1 MLKKT
6 ALLIL
11 AYLPMILFA
20 QTQKTGNLTIF
31 SEDGDKF
38 FVVLNGEKQNNVAQA
53 NLRIE
58 ELPLP
63 QYHTKIIFEDSSI
76 AVLTKKGL
84 SITGMDDV
92 LMDVTYK
99 IKKDKTGK
107 AKLNYFTAI
116 PVQQDFIPASGT
128 YVFHY
133 GKPSIMG
140 VSTGTS
146 ITTTTVTTS
155 RATEVMSANLNV
167 PGISMNVSIS
177 DPFLSE
183 SHVTTTSTT
192 TTTNN
197 NSNQPINTKV
207 KCKKGAM
214 NQTDFAAAIKII
226 KNGSFDDTKL
236 STAQSICSANCL
248 SSEQVVEICRL
259 FSFEESKL
267 TFAKYAF
274 KYCTNPEKY
283 FKVNDVFSFSSSKE
297 QLNDFIEN

>member
-1 MLKKT
+1 MRKITFLVF
-6 ALLIL
+6 ASLPLL
-11 AYLPMILFA
+11 LFA

-38 FVVLNGEKQNNVAQA
+38 FLVLNGEKQNIIAQA

-76 AVLTKKGL
+76 ASLTKNSL
-84 SITGMDDV
+84 SITGFDDD
-92 LMDVTYK
+92 LMDITYK
-99 IKKDKTGK
+99 LKKDKTGK

-140 VSTGTS
+140 ISSGS
-146 ITTTTVTTS
+146 AITTTTVTTS
-155 RATEVMSANLNV
+155 TSSEVMSANLNL

-177 DPFLSE
+177 DPFLTE
-183 SHVTTTSTT
+183 SQVTTTSTT
-192 TTTNN
+192 TTSSNN
-197 NSNQPINTKV
+197 NSNQNTNSKV

-214 NQTDFAAAIKII
+214 NQTDFTAAIKVI
-226 KNGSFDDTKL
+226 KNSSFDDTKL
-236 STAQSICSANCL
+236 STAKSVCSANCV
-248 SSEQVVEICRL
+248 SSEQVVEISRL

-267 TFAKYAF
+267 AFGKYAF
-274 KYCTNPEKY
+274 QYCTNPEKY
-283 FKVNDVFSFSSSKE
+283 FKVNEVFSFSSSKE
-297 QLNDFIEN
+297 QLNEFISN

>member
-1 MLKKT
+1 MKKIT
-6 ALLIL
+6 FLLL
-11 AYLPMILFA
+11 AYLPLSLFA
-20 QTQKTGNLTIF
+20 QTPKTGNLTIF

-58 ELPLP
+58 ELPSP
-63 QYHTKIIFEDSSI
+63 QYHVKIIFEDSSI
-76 AVLTKKGL
+76 APLTKGSL
-84 SITGMDDV
+84 SIAGLDDV

-99 IKKDKTGK
+99 LKKDKTGK
-107 AKLNYFTAI
+107 AKLNYYTAI
-116 PVQQDFIPASGT
+116 PVQPNFIPASGT

-140 VSTGTS
+140 ISTGS
-146 ITTTTVTTS
+146 AITTTTVTTS
-155 RATEVMSANLNV
+155 TSTEVVTANLKV
-167 PGISMNVSIS
+167 PGISMNISIS
-177 DPFLSE
+177 DPFLNE
-183 SHVTTTSTT
+183 SHVTTTTTT

-197 NSNQPINTKV
+197 NSNQQVNSKV

-214 NQTDFAAAIKII
+214 NQTDFAAAIKVI

-236 STAQSICSANCL
+236 STAKSVCAANCV
-248 SSEQVVEICRL
+248 SSEQVIEICRL

-274 KYCTNPEKY
+274 QYCTNPEKY

-297 QLNDFIEN
+297 ELQDFMEN

>member
-1 MLKKT
+1 MRKIT
-6 ALLIL
+6 FLLL
-11 AYLPMILFA
+11 AYLPLILFA

-38 FVVLNGEKQNNVAQA
+38 FIVLNGEKQNNVAQA
-53 NLRIE
+53 NLRVE
-58 ELPLP
+58 ELTLP
-63 QYHTKIIFEDSSI
+63 QYHAKIIFEDSSI
-76 AVLTKKGL
+76 ASLTKNNL
-84 SITGMDDV
+84 SITGLDDE

-99 IKKDKTGK
+99 LKKDKTGK

-116 PVQQDFIPASGT
+116 PVQQNFIPASGT

-133 GKPSIMG
+133 GKPTIMG
-140 VSTGTS
+140 VSTGAS
-146 ITTTTVTTS
+146 ITTTSVTTS
-155 RATEVMSANLNV
+155 TATEVMSTNLNI

-177 DPFLSE
+177 DPFLNQ

-192 TTTNN
+192 VTTNS
-197 NSNQPINTKV
+197 NSNQNTNSKV

-214 NQTDFAAAIKII
+214 NQTDFTAAIKVI
-226 KNGSFDDTKL
+226 KNSSFDDTKL
-236 STAQSICSANCL
+236 STAKSVCSANCV

-274 KYCTNPEKY
+274 QYCTNPEKY

-297 QLNDFIEN
+297 QLNEFVSN